1 MLGTSGLCERCQTRG
16 AMSWSLLVP
25 APNDAF
31 SRPVSSDRLAV
42 LASALRRAW
51 PEDETPCFPQ
61 MLMEVDEAEWQ
72 SKLSR
77 ITIRC
82 SERLH

>member
-1 MLGTSGLCERCQTRG
+1 VR
-16 AMSWSLLVP
+16 

-31 SRPVSSDRLAV
+31 APFASSDHLAV
-42 LASALRRAW
+42 LAAALPRPW
-51 PEDETPCFPQ
+51 PEDETPCFSQ

-77 ITIRC
+77 ITVRC
-82 SERLH
+82 SGRLH

>member
-1 MLGTSGLCERCQTRG
+1 VPPLNAATS
-16 AMSWSLLVP
+16 S
-25 APNDAF
+25 
-31 SRPVSSDRLAV
+31 VSSDRLAL
-42 LASALRRAW
+42 LAVALRRAW
-51 PEDETPCFPQ
+51 PDPETPCFRQ

-82 SERLH
+82 EGRLH